1 MAACAPIPGLNFICE
16 AVGSIVEVGY
26 QSVAAIEGAKA
37 GIETIQ
43 GVTAAQKGRA
53 EMVLAMKAHEE
64 EARMALEAE
73 QSQIKA
79 DEESAN
85 ALKEAAESK
94 VMNAEANE
102 AELAG
107 NEKAHQSEEDEAV
120 AVVNEEVSYDNA
132 WMMLCCRLFAY
143 CICIHLS
150 LLWCACQKVAAEHKS
165 VAARDEAIAIEDEEL
180 AISSQMKS
188 EEMLSE
194 STSEEFESM
203 ADQEGAETEMAEA
216 DRLLKQSV
224 EHGVLSLRF
233 ALQAIIT
240 AGLVVYSA
248 VMRGMTKIVF
258 PGLTNIW
265 NSGRECTSTLS
276 AMHILESCCDA
287 LMHLGIAVGSI
298 VSMPNLLMNFND
310 SAVHLKVRTLII
322 LAVVAG
328 VTESLGIHATCTMI
342 SRRMEDRSV
351 GSTVAMT
358 IQTFS
363 SFAVHL
369 VPTVLMETLMMVVI
383 FRQGFFDKVLYHVDA
398 KPAWIWFGISLL
410 LVVKLKVKHIKHE
423 SLNVNSND
431 AGEHELL
438 HLSDV
443 HHRNKISNLNK
454 MEYGSMEDV
463 GLLSSSSSD
472 EHDHVES
479 MMSST
484 VANGTSGPSKTC
496 MGECIQ
502 SVSTY
507 FERLRRWSDLLVLT
521 IMIALLWHC
530 WPALTML
537 HPYIKPFEGMITDWV
552 PLPYLVVATLAVA
565 IIFHVLFVL

>member
-1 MAACAPIPGLNFICE
+1 
-16 AVGSIVEVGY
+16 
-26 QSVAAIEGAKA
+26 
-37 GIETIQ
+37 
-43 GVTAAQKGRA
+43 
-53 EMVLAMKAHEE
+53 
-64 EARMALEAE
+64 
-73 QSQIKA
+73 
-79 DEESAN
+79 
-85 ALKEAAESK
+85 
-94 VMNAEANE
+94 
-102 AELAG
+102 
-107 NEKAHQSEEDEAV
+107 
-120 AVVNEEVSYDNA
+120 
-132 WMMLCCRLFAY
+132 
-143 CICIHLS
+143 
-150 LLWCACQKVAAEHKS
+150 
-165 VAARDEAIAIEDEEL
+165 
-180 AISSQMKS
+180 
-188 EEMLSE
+188 
-194 STSEEFESM
+194 
-203 ADQEGAETEMAEA
+203 
-216 DRLLKQSV
+216 
-224 EHGVLSLRF
+224 
-233 ALQAIIT
+233 
-240 AGLVVYSA
+240 
-248 VMRGMTKIVF
+248 
-258 PGLTNIW
+258 
-265 NSGRECTSTLS
+265 
-276 AMHILESCCDA
+276 
-287 LMHLGIAVGSI
+287 
-298 VSMPNLLMNFND
+298 
-310 SAVHLKVRTLII
+310 
-322 LAVVAG
+322 
-328 VTESLGIHATCTMI
+328 MI

-530 WPALTML
+530 WPALTVL

>member
-328 VTESLGIHATCTMI
+328 VIESLGIHATCTMI
-342 SRRMEDRSV
+342 SRRMEGRSV

-530 WPALTML
+530 WPALTVL